1 MPTVNVNDVLD
12 KKLQALKDVKVQ
24 TAPASDGGKV
34 IGYLRKGMVSPPVWS
49 YIQRGDKI
57 YWVFD
62 YSIPGGSQSSY
73 VVLHEPGRFKLL
85 EPFAV
90 TQYKIDLIKG
100 GQVVDPE
107 NEEGNWMDDIKKVAM
122 YGAFGLAALLL
133 ITRNK

>member
-1 MPTVNVNDVLD
+1 MAISVNDVLD

-34 IGYLRKGMVSPPVWS
+34 IGYLRKGAVSPPVWS

-62 YSIPGGSQSSY
+62 YSIPGGPQSSY

-85 EPFAV
+85 EPWFV

-100 GQVVDPE
+100 GQVVPPE
-107 NEEGNWMDDIKKVAM
+107 NERGDFLENVKKIAM
-122 YGAFGLAALLL
+122 YGALGLGALLL
-133 ITRNK
+133 IKRNK

>member
-1 MPTVNVNDVLD
+1 MAVSVNDVLD

-49 YIQRGDKI
+49 YIKRGDKI

-62 YSIPGGSQSSY
+62 YSIPGGPQGSY

-90 TQYKIDLIKG
+90 TQYKIDLIKS

-107 NEEGNWMDDIKKVAM
+107 NERGDWMDDIKKIAM
-122 YGAFGLAALLL
+122 YGAAGIVAALFL
-133 ITRNK
+133 TRKR